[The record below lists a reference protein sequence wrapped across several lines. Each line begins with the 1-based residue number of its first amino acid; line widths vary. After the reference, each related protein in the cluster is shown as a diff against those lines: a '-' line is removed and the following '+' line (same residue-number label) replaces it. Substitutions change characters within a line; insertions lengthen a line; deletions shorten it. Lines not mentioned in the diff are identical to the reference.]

1 MNSFLKTTILCV
13 TILSVLSCGGPK
25 AGKPEQSQATK
36 QAEQRDTLSTKKS
49 SHPATPQSSVLSND
63 VTSGSHDILDRIL
76 LFLVIVEA
84 GCIGWLIYKRERDY
98 DVLIQRLKR
107 HSTDIDKSSAD
118 ITRIETV
125 LSEIKSSNRQS
136 ISSTYKQEIPTKQ
149 GPIDVP
155 EESDSMT
162 KFEDTKSVFLK
173 YFKDGI
179 LEEVASQ
186 EEALYEVTFEI
197 DGKTGYFEFVGDERK
212 AIKNKNSVLD
222 DVCETKGYFK
232 DATHIETKKWGE
244 CVKQS
249 DGKWKVTKKA
259 ILSFK

>member
-1 MNSFLKTTILCV
+1 MNIFLKTTILCV

-25 AGKPEQSQATK
+25 EGKHGQFQTTK
-36 QAEQRDTLSTKKS
+36 QAEQRNSVSAKKD
-49 SHPATPQSSVLSND
+49 SHSAISQSSISAND
-63 VTSGSHDILDRIL
+63 ANSVDNDLLDKILC
-76 LFLVIVEA
+76 FFVIVEA
-84 GCIGWLIYKRERDY
+84 GCIGWLKFKMEKDSDRLDRHRRD
-98 DVLIQRLKR
+98 INNNKI
-107 HSTDIDKSSAD
+107 DIK
-118 ITRIETV
+118 RIETA
-125 LSEIKSSNRQS
+125 LSEIKKCNFQY
-136 ISSTYKQEIPTKQ
+136 IPSTSKQEIPTKQ
-149 GPIDVP
+149 EPIDVP

-222 DVCETKGYFK
+222 DVCETKGYFSN
-232 DATHIETKKWGE
+232 ATHIETKKWGE

>member
-25 AGKPEQSQATK
+25 VGNPEQSQTTK
-36 QAEQRDTLSTKKS
+36 PAEQRDSILTKKD
-49 SHPATPQSSVLSND
+49 SHLAIPQSSVPSND
-63 VTSGSHDILDRIL
+63 APLESHDLLDKIL

-84 GCIGWLIYKRERDY
+84 GCIGWLIFKREKDSDRLNRHRRD
-98 DVLIQRLKR
+98 INNNK
-107 HSTDIDKSSAD
+107 TDIK
-118 ITRIETV
+118 RIETA
-125 LSEIKSSNRQS
+125 LSEIKHCNCQY
-136 ISSTYKQEIPTKQ
+136 IPSTSKQEIPTKQ
-149 GPIDVP
+149 EPIRVP
-155 EESDSMT
+155 EVPEPMT
-162 KFEDTKSVFLK
+162 VFEDTKSVFLK

-197 DGKTGYFEFVGDERK
+197 DGKTGHFEFVGDERK

-222 DVCETKGYFK
+222 DVCETEGYFSN
-232 DATHIETKKWGE
+232 ATHIETKKWGE